1 MKNLR
6 FILYDI
12 MLILLTV
19 GVHKFIYR
27 KMLWGYGN
35 LAFYWTTFVL
45 IYACLKAIINK
56 PVYLR

>member
-35 LAFYWTTFVL
+35 LAFYWGMFVL
-45 IYACLKAIINK
+45 VYACLKSIIYK
-56 PVYLR
+56 PIYQR